1 MILKILLIAAIVGA
15 SMAFFFGNRTK
26 EDAATGAASGVV
38 LVFSFL
44 VQLFFFGL
52 MSIAGIWLVSRIL

>member
-1 MILKILLIAAIVGA
+1 MFLKILLVAAIVGA

-26 EDAATGAASGVV
+26 EDAATGAAGGVMV
-38 LVFSFL
+38 AFSFL
-44 VQLFFFGL
+44 VQLFFFGI